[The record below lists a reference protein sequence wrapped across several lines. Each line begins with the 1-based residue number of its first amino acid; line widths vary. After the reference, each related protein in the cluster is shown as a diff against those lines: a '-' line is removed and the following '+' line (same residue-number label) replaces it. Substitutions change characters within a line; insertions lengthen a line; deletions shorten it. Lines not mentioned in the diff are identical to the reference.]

1 MQEILTPGRKGAWIP
16 RYIQNMKNL
25 LKFNSKVSLLFYLR
39 QSFGLGTFGKY
50 LFVYHA
56 MQRSGYKLLLIRYF
70 LWLSHKNLRFNFSFF
85 LVTEYSVKGEVI
97 FHLHISRTM
106 HIYKR
111 FDVVYTKTNWIL
123 SKLLSK
129 LWKIREFLLVVQKLS
144 TTLCLVRMWIQ
155 RWKDQ
160 NQRNHASLTIF

>member
-1 MQEILTPGRKGAWIP
+1 
-16 RYIQNMKNL
+16 MKNL

-56 MQRSGYKLLLIRYF
+56 MQRSGYKLSLIRYF
-70 LWLSHKNLRFNFSFF
+70 LWLSHKNLRFNFGFF

-144 TTLCLVRMWIQ
+144 MTLCLVRMWIQ